1 MLVLHFYDDFCFL
14 GLSTEKCNKCIPLCV
29 PRWVYAWTP
38 AKKQF
43 MRPVGVYTGAQFDRS
58 NLLSKG
64 HVVVSPKLGR
74 CQALAGMIAEAREA
88 NRLTPAEA
96 SKLRGKSEYL
106 SGQFMGRARKGC
118 HQALAARQYHDKH
131 VHLTP
136 RLRGALDFLEL
147 AVGIV
152 PFRRV
157 EFRRGKRPL
166 LYVWTDAMFEPGSP
180 IGLGCIVSGASLKRP
195 VALYATVQESLRSQL
210 KPRETYI

>member
-1 MLVLHFYDDFCFL
+1 MAICRQLLSMLVLHFYDDFCFL

-29 PRWVYAWTP
+29 PRWVYAWTRP
-38 AKKQF
+38 RNSF

-152 PFRRV
+152 PFSAGSSFV
-157 EFRRGKRPL
+157 AANVHCF
-166 LYVWTDAMFEPGSP
+166 MFGQMQC
-180 IGLGCIVSGASLKRP
+180 LSLDHQS
-195 VALYATVQESLRSQL
+195 AWAA
-210 KPRETYI
+210 